1 MHFHDTKISL
11 VVSDFDGTIIKP
23 GMFAPTER
31 FFQNV
36 EQLISND
43 IPFVAASGRQ
53 YANLRRILSPI
64 ADKIDFIAENGC
76 LVFHK
81 NELIYKSVIPRDIQ
95 KELLEDLLSHKE
107 AYITVSGADT
117 MYILG
122 NNEWFVDML
131 KNKVKNNITI
141 VNDFDH
147 IDDDI
152 IKISIHWTDGIPKEP
167 EAWFHNKY
175 DSRLSVANGGNGW
188 LDFNPLGSS
197 KGTALRV
204 LSERIGIPTSEMIA
218 FGDNENDIAMLKEVG
233 ISYAVDSALP
243 HVKEVCDYVCEDVN
257 DVLEE
262 MLEKMQ

>member
-1 MHFHDTKISL
+1 MYFNNKKISL
-11 VVSDFDGTIIKP
+11 VVSDFDGTIIRP

-36 EQLISND
+36 ESLIAKG

-53 YANLRRILSPI
+53 YANLLRILSPL
-64 ADKIDFIAENGC
+64 ANKIDFIAENGC
-76 LVFHK
+76 LVIH
-81 NELIYKSVIPRDIQ
+81 NGELIHKAVIPKDIC
-95 KELLEDLLSHKE
+95 KELITDLLSHKE
-107 AYITVSGADT
+107 AYFTVSGADT

-122 NNEWFVDML
+122 DDEWFVDML
-131 KNKVKNNITI
+131 QNKVKNNITI
-141 VNDFDH
+141 INNFDE

-175 DSRLSVANGGNGW
+175 DSRLAVANGGNGW

-197 KGTALRV
+197 KGEALRV
-204 LSERIGIPTSEMIA
+204 LSKRIGIPTSEMIA

-233 ISYAVDSALP
+233 ISYAVDTALP

-257 DVLEE
+257 DVLGE
-262 MLEKMQ
+262 MLGNM

>member
-76 LVFHK
+76 LVIHK
-81 NELIYKSVIPRDIQ
+81 GELIYKSVIPRDIQ

-107 AYITVSGADT
+107 AYITVSG
-117 MYILG
+117 
-122 NNEWFVDML
+122 
-131 KNKVKNNITI
+131 
-141 VNDFDH
+141 
-147 IDDDI
+147 
-152 IKISIHWTDGIPKEP
+152 
-167 EAWFHNKY
+167 
-175 DSRLSVANGGNGW
+175 LSPQP
-188 LDFNPLGSS
+188 F
-197 KGTALRV
+197 
-204 LSERIGIPTSEMIA
+204 
-218 FGDNENDIAMLKEVG
+218 
-233 ISYAVDSALP
+233 
-243 HVKEVCDYVCEDVN
+243 
-257 DVLEE
+257 
-262 MLEKMQ
+262 